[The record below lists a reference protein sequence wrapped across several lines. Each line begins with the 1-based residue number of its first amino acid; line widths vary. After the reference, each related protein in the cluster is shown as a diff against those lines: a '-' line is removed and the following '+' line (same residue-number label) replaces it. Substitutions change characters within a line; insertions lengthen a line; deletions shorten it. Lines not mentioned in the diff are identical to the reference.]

1 MDYDESRIAFGRRM
15 ATLRRAS
22 KLTQE
27 QLAELI
33 EKDRVY
39 VGYLE
44 QGRRSPSYRTIY
56 SIAAALD
63 VPMIELFDFDGR
75 LAQ

>member
-1 MDYDESRIAFGRRM
+1 MDLNESRIAFGQRM
-15 ATLRRAS
+15 ATLRRACG
-22 KLTQE
+22 LTQE

-44 QGRRSPSYRTIY
+44 QGRRSPSYETVY
-56 SIAAALD
+56 SLAAALN

-75 LAQ
+75 LRK